1 MDFDSFVYLFIFI
14 ICIIILYKHFEN
26 STYEVVYV
34 TAKNNK
40 SYLVR
45 NLSDKQEASNI
56 LAEMSDRFTKI
67 VKYLSTRECFKL
79 WTLYVLKDT
88 SRYKQ
93 ESEIKSKSDIKS
105 YDKFCQDIKRLIKNY
120 NPNVLSENTPDSKF
134 TSYSENKGK
143 KIVFCMR
150 EKSNNK
156 LVDLN
161 TMMFVGL
168 HELSHLMTKSV
179 GHHEEFWEN
188 FKILLRIAIRLGVY
202 KCQDFEKESK
212 AYCGTRITDSPLRC
226 GDV

>member
-1 MDFDSFVYLFIFI
+1 MDIDSFIYLFVFT
-14 ICIIILYKHFEN
+14 ICLMILYKYNEN
-26 STYEVVYV
+26 NTYEVLFVK
-34 TAKNNK
+34 AQNGN

-45 NLSDKQEASNI
+45 NLSDKQEAANT
-56 LAEMSDRFTKI
+56 LGDMADRF
-67 VKYLSTRECFKL
+67 SKL
-79 WTLYVLKDT
+79 VDYVNTHDKLKMWSVYVDKNPGM
-88 SRYKQ
+88 YKQ
-93 ESEIKSKSDIKS
+93 ESDIKSKSKLAHYNKFVDDIN
-105 YDKFCQDIKRLIKNY
+105 RLVKNY

-134 TSYSENKGK
+134 TSYSENKGQ

-150 EKSNNK
+150 DKSNNK

-168 HELSHLMTKSV
+168 HELSHLMTRTV
-179 GHHEEFWEN
+179 GHDEEFWSN
-188 FKILLRIAIRLGVY
+188 FKIILRIAIRLGIY